1 MKIKM
6 TKHAMTR
13 IVDSGSIEL
22 LESAGWV
29 RENPQPANIVT
40 AQDIIKLKAPAKS
53 KGADKSPD
61 NTIEQGDE

>member
-1 MKIKM
+1 MKVMM

-13 IVDSGSIEL
+13 LVDSGSIEL
-22 LESAGWV
+22 LESAGWI
-29 RENPQPANIVT
+29 RKDAKPATVV
-40 AQDIIKLKAPAKS
+40 AEDVIKLKAPAKS